1 MKPTIELEKRDE
13 MTEYKAIG
21 LMQSFTSLER
31 APLPIPIKKTNF
43 VEIVKK
49 PVEPE
54 FDMKNFFDEII
65 EVVHGSSLT
74 KKELQK
80 KLVETLP
87 QLKRKSEKI
96 KTFLSTYCE
105 RGHEKVIRPIISTSD
120 QASVAVDGIDLTK
133 DKKVIRQIVNT
144 DKVVQD

>member
-1 MKPTIELEKRDE
+1 
-13 MTEYKAIG
+13 
-21 LMQSFTSLER
+21 
-31 APLPIPIKKTNF
+31 
-43 VEIVKK
+43 
-49 PVEPE
+49 
-54 FDMKNFFDEII
+54 MKNFFDEII

-105 RGHEKVIRPIISTSD
+105 RGHEKVVIRPVIKNAAD
-120 QASVAVDGIDLTK
+120 QLATTTTVAAAIDGSDLTK

-144 DKVVQD
+144 DKVVQDLLGKANSDVKEDKEELKARVSRQLDDIMQKRISKEFEEQSKSRQ

>member
-1 MKPTIELEKRDE
+1 
-13 MTEYKAIG
+13 
-21 LMQSFTSLER
+21 
-31 APLPIPIKKTNF
+31 
-43 VEIVKK
+43 
-49 PVEPE
+49 
-54 FDMKNFFDEII
+54 MKNFFDEII

-87 QLKRKSEKI
+87 QLKRKSERI

-105 RGHEKVIRPIISTSD
+105 RGHEKVIRPITTAD
-120 QASVAVDGIDLTK
+120 QATVDMVGEKPSDLTK

>member
-1 MKPTIELEKRDE
+1 MKPTIELEKRDP
-13 MTEYKAIG
+13 MSEYKAIC
-21 LMQSFTSLER
+21 LMQSFNSFER
-31 APLPIPIKKTNF
+31 APLPVPIQKTHF
-43 VEIVKK
+43 VEILKK

-87 QLKRKSEKI
+87 
-96 KTFLSTYCE
+96 
-105 RGHEKVIRPIISTSD
+105 
-120 QASVAVDGIDLTK
+120 
-133 DKKVIRQIVNT
+133 
-144 DKVVQD
+144 